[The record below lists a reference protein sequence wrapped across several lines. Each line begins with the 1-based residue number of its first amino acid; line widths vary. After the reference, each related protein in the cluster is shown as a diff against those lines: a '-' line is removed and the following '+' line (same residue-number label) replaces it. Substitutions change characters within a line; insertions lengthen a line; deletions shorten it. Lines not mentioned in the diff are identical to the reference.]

1 MLFFSD
7 VIKLESPIF
16 VFFTTRFSPT
26 GPWNYF
32 DRVTKRFVFT
42 LFLRQLNFA
51 KPFSDLS
58 GKFTPRKFNFAKL
71 SLITNHFP
79 QTRTDMNIETPD
91 SQQKCKFYCISVNF
105 AFLIFAISFLRKQ
118 VTSLKLA
125 RYTGPGVPKWP
136 PVASKFLLLSIKDE

>member
-58 GKFTPRKFNFAKL
+58 
-71 SLITNHFP
+71 LITNHFP

-105 AFLIFAISFLRKQ
+105 AFLIFAISFLREQ